1 MAKAAAIDYTDRQ
14 AVLDAVNALNAELAA
29 SGRMQSRWL
38 ADFMIDFVET
48 KYGSPVLPV
57 ALVEVVL
64 DAMQAGVIIGILA
77 ERHHWPLVGDV
88 GGFSSIEEMLKAEH
102 DGL

>member
-38 ADFMIDFVET
+38 ADFMIDLDR
-48 KYGSPVLPV
+48 KS
-57 ALVEVVL
+57 VV
-64 DAMQAGVIIGILA
+64 
-77 ERHHWPLVGDV
+77 
-88 GGFSSIEEMLKAEH
+88 
-102 DGL
+102 